1 MKKDI
6 LPALVLILAAGF
18 FAVGL
23 TTQSAHAQSGDMDDT
38 EAVHAAVVDYVE
50 ALYSVEPERIAR
62 SVSTDLVKFG
72 WFKSNGAYVPAP
84 MTYEQLVRLSGSW
97 NRDNRQNITD
107 ETVRDIVVYDV
118 LDKTA
123 VAKLTAQWGIDYFQ
137 LEKID
142 GTWKIRHILWQSHP
156 D

>member
-1 MKKDI
+1 MRKNI
-6 LPALVLILAAGF
+6 LPALYLFLAAGF
-18 FAVGL
+18 LVTGL
-23 TTQSAHAQSGDMDDT
+23 TSNPVFAQSGDATDT
-38 EAVHAAVVDYVE
+38 DAVHAAVVDYVE
-50 ALYSVEPERIAR
+50 ALYSAEPDRIAR

-72 WFKSNGAYVPAP
+72 WFNSDGTYVPAP
-84 MTYEQLVRLSGSW
+84 MTYEQLVRLAGSW

-107 ETVRDIVVYDV
+107 ETVRDIVIYDV

>member
-1 MKKDI
+1 MKKNI
-6 LPALVLILAAGF
+6 LPALFLLLAAGF
-18 FAVGL
+18 LATGL
-23 TTQSAHAQSGDMDDT
+23 RPGVALAQSAAAND
-38 EAVHAAVVDYVE
+38 EAAVHAAVVDYVE
-50 ALYSVEPERIAR
+50 ALYNVEPDRIAR

-72 WFKSNGAYVPAP
+72 WFKTNGAYVPAP
-84 MTYEQLVRLSGSW
+84 MSYQQLVNLAGSW

>member
-6 LPALVLILAAGF
+6 LPALLLFFAAGF
-18 FAVGL
+18 FTTGL
-23 TTQSAHAQSGDMDDT
+23 TTDPCQAQSSSAIDQV
-38 EAVHAAVVDYVE
+38 AVHAAVVDYVE
-50 ALYSVEPERIAR
+50 ALYSVEPDRIAR

-84 MTYEQLVRLSGSW
+84 MSYEQLFRLAGSW

>member
-6 LPALVLILAAGF
+6 LPALFAFLAAGILLMGLRPGM
-18 FAVGL
+18 AVA
-23 TTQSAHAQSGDMDDT
+23 QSAAVSD
-38 EAVHAAVVDYVE
+38 EAAVHAAVVDYVE
-50 ALYSVEPERIAR
+50 ALYSVEPERIVR

-72 WFKSNGAYVPAP
+72 WFKTNGAYVPAP
-84 MTYEQLVRLSGSW
+84 MSYQQLVNLAGSW

>member
-6 LPALVLILAAGF
+6 LPALLLFLAVVLTAAGPLSVPV
-18 FAVGL
+18 FA
-23 TTQSAHAQSGDMDDT
+23 QYGDIY
-38 EAVHAAVVDYVE
+38 EEAAVHAAVVDYVE

-62 SVSTDLVKFG
+62 SVSTDLIKFG
-72 WFKSNGAYVPAP
+72 WYKSNGAYVPAP
-84 MTYEQLVRLSGSW
+84 MTYEQLVRLAGSW

>member
-6 LPALVLILAAGF
+6 LPALFLLLAAGF
-18 FAVGL
+18 FATGL
-23 TTQSAHAQSGDMDDT
+23 TPRSGHAQSDD
-38 EAVHAAVVDYVE
+38 EAAVHAAVVDYVE
-50 ALYSVEPERIAR
+50 ALYRVEPERIER
-62 SVSTDLVKFG
+62 SVSTNLVKFG
-72 WFKSNGAYVPAP
+72 WFKPNNEYVPAP
-84 MTYEQLVRLSGSW
+84 MTYQQLVNLAGSW
-97 NRDNRQNITD
+97 NRGNRQNITD